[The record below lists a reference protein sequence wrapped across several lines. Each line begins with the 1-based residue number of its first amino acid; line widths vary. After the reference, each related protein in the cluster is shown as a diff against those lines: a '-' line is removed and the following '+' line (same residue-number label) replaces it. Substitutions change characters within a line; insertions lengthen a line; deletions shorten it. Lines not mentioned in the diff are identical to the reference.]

1 MFFHSP
7 FSRNLS
13 QRMLSSIGRTIRE
26 DAIFLV
32 LFFLAFFAFALFGLD
47 LFSGSG
53 WSCTDTARS
62 GPDSCYGVMFKK
74 SSIDD
79 LTILL
84 PISWKG
90 SSFSSHNKGFFD
102 DIWMSMQSLIHV
114 MSLEGWLAIYF
125 AAADLNID
133 NINGMIPGVPYSF
146 WNGNDE
152 LLLQP
157 KQQVSGAT
165 FFYFMFF
172 IVVFSF
178 FFLQTFVATV
188 LSNISRKSAT
198 GRLTREQLQWFLL
211 KIELKRVEPIV
222 VTASPFS
229 SQAISTAAM
238 INRKEFDIVA
248 LSLFI
253 VNISF
258 IAATGNNASGSQRD
272 TALCVRTN
280 DKHVHL
286 VFHYVCRFVCIAGCF
301 CELVVLAARR
311 CQQRCICLSNAYQSF
326 CFGFFDVI

>member
-1 MFFHSP
+1 
-7 FSRNLS
+7 
-13 QRMLSSIGRTIRE
+13 MLSSIGRTIRE

-62 GPDSCYGVMFKK
+62 GPDNCYGVILKK

-84 PISWKG
+84 PVSWRG
-90 SSFSSHNKGFFD
+90 YSFSSYNKGFFD

-114 MSLEGWLAIYF
+114 MSMEGWLTIYY

-133 NINGMIPGVPYSF
+133 GINSMIPGVPYSF
-146 WNGNDE
+146 WNSNDE

-157 KQQVSGAT
+157 KKNVSGVS
-165 FFYFMFF
+165 FFYFMTF

-188 LSNISRKSAT
+188 LSNISRKSET
-198 GRLTREQLQWFLL
+198 GRLTSEQLHWYLL
-211 KIELKRVEPIV
+211 KIQLKRVEPV
-222 VTASPFS
+222 VVAANPFT
-229 SQAISTAAM
+229 SQAISAAAM
-238 INRKEFDIVA
+238 INRKEFDMFV
-248 LSLFI
+248 LCLFI
-253 VNISF
+253 FNISF
-258 IAATGNNASGSQRD
+258 IAATGNNASDSQRD
-272 TALCVRTN
+272 TALCVITN
-280 DKHVHL
+280 DMHVHL
-286 VFHYVCRFVCIAGCF
+286 VVHIVFRYVCIAGCF

-311 CQQRCICLSNAYQSF
+311 Y
-326 CFGFFDVI
+326 

>member
-1 MFFHSP
+1 
-7 FSRNLS
+7 
-13 QRMLSSIGRTIRE
+13 MLSSIGRTIRE

-62 GPDSCYGVMFKK
+62 GPDNCYGVMLKK

-84 PISWKG
+84 PVAWRG
-90 SSFSSHNKGFFD
+90 YSFSSYNKGFFD

-114 MSLEGWLAIYF
+114 MSMEGWLAIYY
-125 AAADLNID
+125 AAADINID
-133 NINGMIPGVPYSF
+133 NINSMIPGVPYSF

-157 KQQVSGAT
+157 KQNISGAT
-165 FFYFMFF
+165 FLYFMIF

-198 GRLTREQLQWFLL
+198 GRLTSEQLQWFLL
-211 KIELKRVEPIV
+211 KIDLKRVEPIV
-222 VTASPFS
+222 VAANPFT

-238 INRKEFDIVA
+238 INRKEFDFIA
-248 LSLFI
+248 LCLFI

-258 IAATGNNASGSQRD
+258 IAATGYNASDSQRD

-280 DKHVHL
+280 RKLVHL
-286 VFHYVCRFVCIAGCF
+286 VFHYVCRYVCIAGCF

-311 CQQRCICLSNAYQSF
+311 CRLSCLCLCNAYQSF
-326 CFGFFDVI
+326 LLLISFGRVAVLRQ